1 MKPILFNTEMV
12 RAILDGRKT
21 MTRRAVKPQP
31 TGIPALKMYQDDV
44 WRLEWWNLNEFHL
57 IKVPICPGDILY
69 VRETW
74 QYAYDLDGNEQPI
87 EGTGRYLYAADNLP
101 EPFGFWVN
109 PDGTHRDS
117 MPWRPSI
124 HMPREAARVF
134 LRVKNVYPQQLKDV
148 TDVDARAE
156 GFNSRDEFMIA
167 ILKKYP
173 NCTEDSWFWADEFE
187 RCEKPEDGTK

>member
-1 MKPILFNTEMV
+1 MIDMKSIRFPPPVADEMV
-12 RAILDGRKT
+12 RAILAGRKT
-21 MTRRAVKPQP
+21 VTRRVVKPQP
-31 TGIPALKMYQDDV
+31 PSNTHPNLFVAQPYIPS
-44 WRLEWWNLNEFHL
+44 
-57 IKVPICPGDILY
+57 DILY

-87 EGTGRYLYAADNLP
+87 EGAGRYLYAADNLP

-117 MPWRPSI
+117 VPWRPSI

-134 LRVKNVYPQQLKDV
+134 LRVKDVYPQQLKDV

-173 NCTEDSWFWADEFE
+173 NCTEDSWLWADEFE
-187 RCEKPEDGTK
+187 RREKPKGD